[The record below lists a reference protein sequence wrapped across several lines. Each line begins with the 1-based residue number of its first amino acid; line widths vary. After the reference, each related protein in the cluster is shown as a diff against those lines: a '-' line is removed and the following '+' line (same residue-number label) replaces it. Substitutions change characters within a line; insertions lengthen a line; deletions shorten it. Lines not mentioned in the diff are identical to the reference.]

1 MTKVL
6 VRYGELGLKSERVM
20 RRFLKRL
27 TEEMSDRLA
36 EAGIDHILESE
47 RGRIFVES
55 NDPKG
60 AISVLK
66 HVSGV
71 FSLSEV
77 VECRSGYEDL
87 MACLREFGK
96 VHIGP
101 GMSYGLKVKRI
112 GTQAYT
118 SMDIAMNGGG
128 AVVSH
133 LKDGEARVD
142 LGSPDILVE
151 VEVRENKAYIFTERV
166 RGVGGMPAGTQ
177 GRVLLYLPPD
187 PDPETVKRAALSYWM
202 LSRRGSRVVPALVTG
217 ADSTWK
223 DGMRAHSIDVEPL
236 HLDISD
242 IAGSLARAC
251 RETHAAGIAYPYDA
265 GTHPPD
271 PALHPRSDPIAE
283 FYPTAGIGPSDL
295 ERYLDRFM

>member
-27 TEEMSDRLA
+27 TQEMSDRL
-36 EAGIDHILESE
+36 EDAGIDHLIESE

-60 AISVLK
+60 AISVLR

-71 FSLSEV
+71 FSVSEV
-77 VECRSGYEDL
+77 VECPSGFEDL

-96 VHIGP
+96 GRIRP

-118 SMDIAMNGGG
+118 SREIAVNGGG
-128 AVVSH
+128 AVISH

-142 LGSPDILVE
+142 LGSPDILIE

-166 RGVGGMPAGTQ
+166 RGVGGMPTGTQ
-177 GRVLLYLPPD
+177 GRVLLFLPPD
-187 PDPETVKRAALSYWM
+187 PDPECVKRAALSYWM
-202 LSRRGSRVVPALVTG
+202 LSRRGSIVLPAVASGTEYP
-217 ADSTWK
+217 WK
-223 DGMRAHSIDVEPL
+223 DGLRAYAIVAEPL
-236 HLDISD
+236 PLEPSD
-242 IAGSLARAC
+242 VTGSLARSC
-251 RETHAAGIAYPYDA
+251 REARAAGVAYPFDA
-265 GTHPPD
+265 GLSPPD
-271 PALHPRSDPIAE
+271 RSLHPRAEPIAE

-295 ERYLDRFM
+295 DAYIDRFM